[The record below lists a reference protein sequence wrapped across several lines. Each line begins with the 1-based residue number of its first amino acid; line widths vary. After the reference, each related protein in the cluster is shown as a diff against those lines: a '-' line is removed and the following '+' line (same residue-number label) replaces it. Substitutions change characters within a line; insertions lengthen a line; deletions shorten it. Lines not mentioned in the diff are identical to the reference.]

1 MREASTGSAVMGISI
16 QDGRD
21 LQMYAMEATCPHL
34 GADLSHAEIEDC
46 GEDIV
51 AVCPWHRCV
60 EPDLVLRRIKVWARY
75 DFDLRTGKS
84 ETGLRACV
92 YTVRILHGQSNP
104 EVWIEAPTED
114 HWELVELRPVSEGTS
129 NVLLEALGLHHA

>member
-1 MREASTGSAVMGISI
+1 
-16 QDGRD
+16 
-21 LQMYAMEATCPHL
+21 MEATCPHL

-46 GEDIV
+46 GDDIV

-60 EPDLVLRRIKVWARY
+60 DPDLVLRRIKLWARY

-92 YTVRILHGQSNP
+92 YGVRILHGESNP
-104 EVWIEAPTED
+104 EVWVEAPTEE
-114 HWELVELRPVSEGTS
+114 HCELVELRPVSEGTN
-129 NVLLEALGLHHA
+129 NVLLEPLGLHHA